1 MDTAV
6 ARIEDS
12 VKDTIATVQEFAQL
26 CAITA
31 AGVFRRPWYIQET
44 LYHMDR
50 IGVGSLFI
58 VILTGIFTGM
68 VLTLQGAIQL
78 EPYGAVP
85 YVSRLVSTSVVRE
98 LGPVL
103 AALMIAGRVGSGI
116 ASELASMQVTEQID
130 ALKAEGTDPIKKL
143 ISTRLVA
150 SLVMVPVLTIITN
163 GIAIFGGYLIA
174 RFYLSID
181 SFFYWT
187 WAFEALRPMDL
198 VYGLI
203 KPVVFGFI
211 VCMVG
216 CYAGL
221 TTSGGTVG
229 VGHSTTQ
236 AMVTSSILI
245 LMSDFFL
252 TKLFI
257 FIGY

>member
-1 MDTAV
+1 MDSAAV
-6 ARIEDS
+6 RIEGALKGY
-12 VKDTIATVQEFAQL
+12 VRTVQEFAQL
-26 CAITA
+26 CAA
-31 AGVFRRPWYIQET
+31 ALSGAFRRPWYLRET
-44 LYHMDR
+44 VYYMDQ

-58 VILTGIFTGM
+58 VVLTGIFTGM

-130 ALKAEGTDPIKKL
+130 ALRAEGTDPIKKL
-143 ISTRLVA
+143 VTTRLLA
-150 SLVMVPVLTIITN
+150 SLIMVPVLTVITN
-163 GIAIFGGYLIA
+163 GIAIFGGYVIA
-174 RFYLSID
+174 RVYLSID

-198 VYGLI
+198 FYGTI
-203 KPVVFGFI
+203 KPIVFGFI
-211 VCMVG
+211 ICMVG

-229 VGHSTTQ
+229 VGQSTTKS
-236 AMVTSSILI
+236 MVTSSILI
-245 LMSDFFL
+245 LMSDFFM

-257 FIGY
+257 FLG

>member
-1 MDTAV
+1 M
-6 ARIEDS
+6 ARIEDRLKGY
-12 VKDTIATVQEFAQL
+12 VFTVQEFARL
-26 CAITA
+26 CAIA
-31 AGVFRRPWYIQET
+31 IAGIFRKPTYVQET
-44 LYHMDR
+44 FYYMDQ

-58 VILTGIFTGM
+58 LILTGLFTGM

-78 EPYGAVP
+78 QPYGAVP
-85 YVSRLVSTSVVRE
+85 YVSRLISTSVVRE

-130 ALKAEGTDPIKKL
+130 ALRAEGTDPIKKL
-143 ISTRLVA
+143 VTTRLLA
-150 SLVMVPVLTIITN
+150 TLLMVPVLTVITN
-163 GIAIFGGYLIA
+163 GIAIFGGYVIA

-211 VCMVG
+211 ICMVG

-221 TTSGGTVG
+221 NTAGGTVG
-229 VGHSTTQ
+229 VGQSTTQ

-245 LMSDFFL
+245 LMTDFFM
-252 TKLFI
+252 TKVFVFL
-257 FIGY
+257 G

>member
-1 MDTAV
+1 METV
-6 ARIEDS
+6 AIRIEDALKGY
-12 VKDTIATVQEFAQL
+12 VWTVQEFARL
-26 CAITA
+26 CGITL
-31 AGVFRRPWYIQET
+31 AGAFRRPWYGRDI
-44 LYHMDR
+44 LYYMDQ

-58 VILTGIFTGM
+58 IMLTGLFTGM

-78 EPYGAVP
+78 EPYGAIP

-130 ALKAEGTDPIKKL
+130 ALRAEGTDPIKKL
-143 ISTRLVA
+143 VTTRLLA
-150 SLVMVPVLTIITN
+150 SLIMVPVLTVIAN
-163 GIAIFGGYLIA
+163 GVAIFGGYVIA

-187 WAFEALRPMDL
+187 WAFEALRPLDL

-203 KPVVFGFI
+203 KPLVFGFI

-221 TTSGGTVG
+221 ATTGGTVG
-229 VGHSTTQ
+229 VGRSTTQ
-236 AMVTSSILI
+236 SMVTSSILI

-257 FIGY
+257 FLG

>member
-1 MDTAV
+1 MGTV
-6 ARIEDS
+6 AIRIEDALKGY
-12 VKDTIATVQEFAQL
+12 VWTVQEFARL
-26 CAITA
+26 CGIAL
-31 AGVFRRPWYIQET
+31 AGAFRRPWYARDMV
-44 LYHMDR
+44 YYMDQ

-58 VILTGIFTGM
+58 IMLTGLFTGM

-78 EPYGAVP
+78 EPYGAIP

-130 ALKAEGTDPIKKL
+130 ALRAEGTDPIKKL
-143 ISTRLVA
+143 VTTRLLA
-150 SLVMVPVLTIITN
+150 TLIMVPVLTVITD
-163 GIAIFGGYLIA
+163 GIAIFGGYVIA

-187 WAFEALRPMDL
+187 WAFEALRAMDL

-203 KPVVFGFI
+203 KPLVFGFI

-221 TTSGGTVG
+221 ATTGGTVG
-229 VGHSTTQ
+229 VGRSTTQ
-236 AMVTSSILI
+236 SMVTSSILV
-245 LMSDFFL
+245 LMADFFL

-257 FIGY
+257 FLG